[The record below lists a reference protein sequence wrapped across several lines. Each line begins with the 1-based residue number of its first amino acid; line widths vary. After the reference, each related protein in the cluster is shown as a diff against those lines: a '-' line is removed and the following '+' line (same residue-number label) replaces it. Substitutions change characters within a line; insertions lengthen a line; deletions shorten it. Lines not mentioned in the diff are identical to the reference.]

1 MCVADGVS
9 LVFFFKQKTAYEM
22 RISDWSSDVCSSDLA
37 AELGLPYGFASHF
50 ASQMLDAAL
59 DMYRSRYR
67 PSTQSERPYVL
78 VGVNI
83 VAAPSD
89 DEARFLAT
97 SQQMSFADF
106 LRSEPRLLQPP
117 VDDIDSYW
125 SPQEKAQASSMLA
138 CSIVGGPQTVRR
150 SLLALRE
157 RTGADELMVVSDIFD
172 PALRLRSFQLIAE
185 AANSLADG

>member
-1 MCVADGVS
+1 
-9 LVFFFKQKTAYEM
+9 
-22 RISDWSSDVCSSDLA
+22 
-37 AELGLPYGFASHF
+37 
-50 ASQMLDAAL
+50 MLDAAL

-97 SQQMSFADF
+97 SQPMPFADF

-125 SPQEKAQASSMLA
+125 SPQEKATAPSMLA
-138 CSIVGGPQTVRR
+138 CRIVGGPQKIGRA
-150 SLLALRE
+150 SCRE
-157 RTGADELMVVSDIFD
+157 RV
-172 PALRLRSFQLIAE
+172 
-185 AANSLADG
+185 